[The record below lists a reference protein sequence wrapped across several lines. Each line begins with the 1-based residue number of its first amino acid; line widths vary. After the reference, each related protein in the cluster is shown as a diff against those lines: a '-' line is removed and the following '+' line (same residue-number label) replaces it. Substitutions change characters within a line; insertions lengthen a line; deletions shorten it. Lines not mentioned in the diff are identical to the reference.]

1 MSISQFVSFRKIE
14 HTVRLRGN
22 KGRKNNQSINQTSY
36 QAPICVSLSLL
47 VVKAFLRIISA

>member
-47 VVKAFLRIISA
+47 VVKAFFRIISA